1 MSFVTQICI
10 SDVQTLLEDLE
21 AGDLVAAGAQLDKI
35 TSMREQELYQAL
47 GKMTRNLHET
57 LNDLGEDTELLQ
69 QVKHDL
75 PDVSERLQYVM
86 RTTEEASEKTL
97 ASAEQVVAS
106 LDALNEWVE
115 RAGLTPTQQT
125 ELVALVDAMSQ
136 YVTNIMMAQSFQDL
150 TGQVLNR
157 IMIIMASFERSLLDL
172 VMKSGHDLAAVP
184 QRSEAA
190 QKEAEMKGIGPN
202 VTQSGKKDALD
213 SQDDV
218 DDLLGQLGF

>member
-47 GKMTRNLHET
+47 GKITRNLHQT
-57 LNDLGEDTELLQ
+57 LNELDEDTELLQ

-86 RTTEEASEKTL
+86 RTTEDASEKTL
-97 ASAEQVVAS
+97 ASAEQVAS
-106 LDALNEWVE
+106 GLDALNDWAK
-115 RAGLTPTQQT
+115 RAGLTSEQQA
-125 ELVALVDAMSQ
+125 ELSGLVEALSND
-136 YVTNIMMAQSFQDL
+136 VTNIMMAQSFQDL

-157 IMIIMASFERSLLDL
+157 IMIIMTSFERSLLDL
-172 VMKSGHDLAAVP
+172 VVKSGHDLAAVP

-190 QKEAEMKGIGPN
+190 QKEAEMKGVGPN
-202 VTQSGKKDALD
+202 VTQAGKKDALG